1 MKRII
6 LSSNRLYRELHILLA
21 TNMSEVIEIEC
32 NGKKLQFEGLESCV
46 DVEARSEW
54 AIALPRYKIKSL
66 MAVVKSIQDQPL
78 VLTFENKHGDLQ
90 IDNLLI

>member
-6 LSSNRLYRELHILLA
+6 LSSNSLYREFHILLA
-21 TNMSEVIEIEC
+21 TNTDDAIQVEC

-54 AIALPRYKIKSL
+54 VVTLPRYKIKSL
-66 MAVVKSIQDQPL
+66 LAVVKSIQDQPL
-78 VLTFENKHGDLQ
+78 VLTFENKHGDIQ